1 MASIKYLN
9 EGCIESSCVCW
20 MLFQKLASQIDELR
34 RYEKLVVK
42 GLENLT
48 VEEDIFVVSFE
59 FEKLEALYRRLK
71 GFIFP
76 SDVCGCGRKY
86 ELALLKEI
94 HNFLKR
100 LNGIDYDE
108 IMM

>member
-1 MASIKYLN
+1 M
-9 EGCIESSCVCW
+9 
-20 MLFQKLASQIDELR
+20 DELC
-34 RYEKLVVK
+34 RYEKLVAK
-42 GLENLT
+42 GLDNLT

-59 FEKLEALYRRLK
+59 LEQLKALHKRLK

-76 SDVCGCGRKY
+76 SDVCGCRRKY
-86 ELALLKEI
+86 ELTPFEEI
-94 HNFLKR
+94 CNFMRR